1 MNCLAI
7 APEVYISLEILQ
19 QEIQQVANQMK
30 IFNQAWS
37 ARHSDD
43 KKQKLSMSSSNSVC
57 GLVQRV
63 LGLLLFGYYAK

>member
-7 APEVYISLEILQ
+7 APEVYMSLEILQ
-19 QEIQQVANQMK
+19 QEIQQIANQMN

-37 ARHSDD
+37 ARNSD